1 MPHWQEE
8 LDALLAQL
16 RVSLD
21 DPFPPDEVAVD
32 LGGDVR
38 DDAASAMAR
47 DLALPVEGEEPPGEN
62 EEVGAIRSEIE
73 ATLGRVLA
81 LARTG
86 RMDDDMRDDVIFV
99 LQALTRPHPSAT
111 VSADGA
117 SATDGA
123 ECAEARDEW
132 QLASAAAVLRFC
144 RMVVRL
150 TNALAADPE
159 G

>member
-8 LDALLAQL
+8 LDVLLANL

-21 DPFPPDEVAVD
+21 DPFASDE
-32 LGGDVR
+32 G
-38 DDAASAMAR
+38 ASAFAPASTPGNDLAAGIAR
-47 DLALPVEGEEPPGEN
+47 DLALPGDSEEPPGEN
-62 EEVGAIRSEIE
+62 EEVSAIRSEIE

-81 LARTG
+81 LARAG
-86 RMDDDMRDDVIFV
+86 RMDGDMRDDVIFV
-99 LQALTRPHPSAT
+99 LQALTRPHPGAT
-111 VSADGA
+111 VAA
-117 SATDGA
+117 SNEDA
-123 ECAEARDEW
+123 AEARDEW